1 MTIISARNYRI
12 LVWLLPIG
20 LVVLA
25 RDLLWSRVE
34 AVYDNVS
41 AIQSLSARYRK
52 TGVHIRELPD
62 IKNDFE
68 KLAHKKMEISSS
80 LLGATSEAVS
90 IYELLMLK
98 AGEAGGAGVSVVT
111 ITPRPQRLD
120 AGFAELPLVLEA
132 CGSYHGL
139 ARFTA
144 AIENVNRIMR
154 VEECAMS
161 KDRSGRLT
169 ETMKILVY
177 RAADSPGDN
186 ERGRGKKAATAEFE
200 KRGQYLADLNAALA
214 VTVALPSSR
223 YAFSGQAD
231 PFGAVASGSRISS
244 AAKDVSKKPAGLT
257 LKGIVWKEPP
267 LAIMEAV
274 DGRTFIVHQGDTL
287 NGYTVS
293 SITRSDV
300 SITSPQGTH
309 VLHQYDQK

>member
-1 MTIISARNYRI
+1 MTLFTARNYRI

-20 LVVLA
+20 LVVLS

-34 AVYDNVS
+34 AVYDNAS

-98 AGEAGGAGVSVVT
+98 AGETGVSVVT
-111 ITPRPQRLD
+111 ITPRPQRFD

-169 ETMKILVY
+169 QTMKILVY
-177 RAADSPGDN
+177 RSADLPGDN
-186 ERGRGKKAATAEFE
+186 DRGRGKKAAAAEFE

-214 VTVALPSSR
+214 VIVAPTSSR
-223 YAFSGQAD
+223 FAFSGQAD
-231 PFGAVASGSRISS
+231 PFGAVASGSGTPS
-244 AAKDVSKKPAGLT
+244 AAKDLLSKKPAGLA
-257 LKGIVWKEPP
+257 LKGIVWKELP